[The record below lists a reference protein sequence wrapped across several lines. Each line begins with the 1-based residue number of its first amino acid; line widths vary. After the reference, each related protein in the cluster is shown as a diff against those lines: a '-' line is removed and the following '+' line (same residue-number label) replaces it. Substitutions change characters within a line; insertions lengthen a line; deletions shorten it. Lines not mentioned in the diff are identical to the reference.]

1 MVVCKKWVLAKAFEG
16 EVKPENF
23 RLEEE
28 ELSESIKD
36 GGMYNV
42 HVLQEGGGGHM
53 SINVPSIAKFV
64 ASFYKCSPIFFAIW
78 VYNVFWILILSH
90 DFMTLFLLTKCC

>member
-36 GGMYNV
+36 GGMCNV
-42 HVLQEGGGGHM
+42 HVLLYTRLC
-53 SINVPSIAKFV
+53 K
-64 ASFYKCSPIFFAIW
+64 Y
-78 VYNVFWILILSH
+78 
-90 DFMTLFLLTKCC
+90 